1 MGGCPLLGYLPRCDY
16 KKHFFILHNLIMWN
30 TFLLKIFVNEDV
42 VHVDFHRFFILS
54 IAEGK
59 LREKAFS

>member
-1 MGGCPLLGYLPRCDY
+1 
-16 KKHFFILHNLIMWN
+16 MWN